1 MRIPLQRSWG
11 NETPIA
17 WWELLFTPVVL
28 AYLCL
33 TLLLRI
39 PYLVVYPERQ
49 AFDLDFGSEPQ
60 RKLIDQYGVASRGC
74 PFGVGSVGPSRFTGS
89 AAGVLP
95 RLTGPRRRPVRSVIF
110 KL

>member
-1 MRIPLQRSWG
+1 MGQRLERLDYERPETVRQG
-11 NETPIA
+11 HANPTPTIVGNNETPIA

-49 AFDLDFGSEPQ
+49 AFDLDFE
-60 RKLIDQYGVASRGC
+60 ASR
-74 PFGVGSVGPSRFTGS
+74 SES
-89 AAGVLP
+89 
-95 RLTGPRRRPVRSVIF
+95 
-110 KL
+110 